1 MLGRGGRANLPL
13 TGQSS
18 TVTDQPEE
26 KFPLIILV
34 AGGRDVVSALDEA
47 GLPVAGA
54 DVFVAG
60 DGSGAMSE
68 LLANANDV
76 IIIDHSLERIDGLR
90 LVALIRSTPAL
101 VALRG
106 LIVVEE
112 DDELSRLEG
121 LRSGGGIVLTKPLQA
136 DVFASSLGEIA
147 GA

>member
-1 MLGRGGRANLPL
+1 L

-18 TVTDQPEE
+18 TVTDQQEE
-26 KFPLIILV
+26 KLPLSILV

-47 GLPVAGA
+47 GLPAAGA

-68 LLANANDV
+68 LLANAYDV

-90 LVALIRSTPAL
+90 LVALIRSAPGLATLP
-101 VALRG
+101 V

-121 LRSGGGIVLTKPLQA
+121 RRSGADRALAKPLQA

>member
-1 MLGRGGRANLPL
+1 M
-13 TGQSS
+13 
-18 TVTDQPEE
+18 
-26 KFPLIILV
+26 
-34 AGGRDVVSALDEA
+34 SALDEA
-47 GLPVAGA
+47 GLPAAGA

-68 LLANANDV
+68 LLANAYDV

-101 VALRG
+101 ATLPV

-121 LRSGGGIVLTKPLQA
+121 LRSGADRALAKPLQA

>member
-1 MLGRGGRANLPL
+1 M
-13 TGQSS
+13 
-18 TVTDQPEE
+18 TDQPEA
-26 KFPLIILV
+26 KFPFIILV
-34 AGGRDVVSALDEA
+34 ARGRDVVSALDEA
-47 GLPVAGA
+47 GLPAAGA

-121 LRSGGGIVLTKPLQA
+121 LRSGADRALAKPLQA
-136 DVFASSLGEIA
+136 DVFASSLGEIV

>member
-1 MLGRGGRANLPL
+1 M
-13 TGQSS
+13 
-18 TVTDQPEE
+18 TDQSNE
-26 KFPLIILV
+26 KPPLSILV

-47 GLPVAGA
+47 GLPAAGA

-68 LLANANDV
+68 LLANAYDV

-101 VALRG
+101 AALPV
-106 LIVVEE
+106 LIVVAE

-121 LRSGGGIVLTKPLQA
+121 LRSGADRALAKPLRA

>member
-1 MLGRGGRANLPL
+1 MTDQQEEKLPL
-13 TGQSS
+13 S
-18 TVTDQPEE
+18 
-26 KFPLIILV
+26 ILV

-47 GLPVAGA
+47 GLPASGA

-68 LLANANDV
+68 LLANAYDV

-101 VALRG
+101 AALPV
-106 LIVVEE
+106 LIVVAE

-121 LRSGGGIVLTKPLQA
+121 LRSGADRALTKPLQA

>member
-1 MLGRGGRANLPL
+1 L

-18 TVTDQPEE
+18 TVTDQQEE
-26 KFPLIILV
+26 KLPLSILV

-47 GLPVAGA
+47 GLPAARA

-68 LLANANDV
+68 LLANAYDV

-101 VALRG
+101 ATLPV

-121 LRSGGGIVLTKPLQA
+121 LRSGADRALAKPLQA
-136 DVFASSLGEIA
+136 DVFASSLGEIV

>member
-1 MLGRGGRANLPL
+1 L

-18 TVTDQPEE
+18 TVTDQQEE
-26 KFPLIILV
+26 KLPLSILV

-47 GLPVAGA
+47 GLPAAGT

-68 LLANANDV
+68 LLANAYDV

-90 LVALIRSTPAL
+90 LVALIRSTPGLATL
-101 VALRG
+101 PV

-121 LRSGGGIVLTKPLQA
+121 LRSGADRALAKPLQA
-136 DVFASSLGEIA
+136 DVFASSLGEIV

>member
-1 MLGRGGRANLPL
+1 MTDQQEEKLPL
-13 TGQSS
+13 S
-18 TVTDQPEE
+18 
-26 KFPLIILV
+26 ILV

-47 GLPVAGA
+47 GLPAAGA

-68 LLANANDV
+68 LLTNAYDV

-101 VALRG
+101 AALPV
-106 LIVVEE
+106 LIVVAE

-121 LRSGGGIVLTKPLQA
+121 RRSGADRALTKPLQA
-136 DVFASSLGEIA
+136 DVFASSLGEIV

>member
-1 MLGRGGRANLPL
+1 L

-18 TVTDQPEE
+18 TVTDQQEE
-26 KFPLIILV
+26 KLPLSILV

-47 GLPVAGA
+47 GLPAAGA

-68 LLANANDV
+68 LLANACDV

-101 VALRG
+101 ATLPV

-121 LRSGGGIVLTKPLQA
+121 LRSGADRALAKPLQA
-136 DVFASSLGEIA
+136 DVFASSLGEIV